1 MMLESYDKF
10 EYKYVKLSISP
21 QRSVDILNSEGSE
34 GWELIKLFEPQASLG
49 GDIFRALLK
58 RKITVTKYNEN

>member
-34 GWELIKLFEPQASLG
+34 GWELIKLFDPLMG
-49 GDIFRALLK
+49 GDIFKGLMK
-58 RKITVTKYNEN
+58 RRIITTKI

>member
-21 QRSVDILNSEGSE
+21 QRSVDILNAEGAE
-34 GWELIKLFEPQASLG
+34 GWELIKLFDPLMG
-49 GDIFRALLK
+49 GDIFKGLMK
-58 RKITVTKYNEN
+58 RRIITTKA